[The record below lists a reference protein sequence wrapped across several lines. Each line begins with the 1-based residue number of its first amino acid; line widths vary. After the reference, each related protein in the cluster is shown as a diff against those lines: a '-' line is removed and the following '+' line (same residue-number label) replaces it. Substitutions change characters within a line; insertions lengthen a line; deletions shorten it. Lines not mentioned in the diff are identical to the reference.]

1 VVGDLRDKAAYG
13 SAMVALGLALVTL
26 LLGICWVAAQ
36 HEDLT
41 ETFTH
46 ECPLGE
52 SVHCRPPVYTHT
64 VPHTHEVPKELWYA
78 LAILGGVFVG
88 VLVPFSFPGPTS
100 ARSAAVTFRERQ
112 VTRDALFL
120 VATVGVLGL
129 GIALTALLSKG
140 PLLSF
145 ALAGLLLGFL
155 IPSPARGD

>member
-1 VVGDLRDKAAYG
+1 MVGDLRDKAAYG
-13 SAMVALGLALVTL
+13 FAITALGLALVTL
-26 LLGICWVAAQ
+26 LLGICWIAAQ
-36 HEDLT
+36 HDDLT

-46 ECPLGE
+46 ECPSSE
-52 SVHCRPPVYTHT
+52 SVHCESPVYTHT

-88 VLVPFSFPGPTS
+88 VLVPFSLPGP
-100 ARSAAVTFRERQ
+100 AAVRLSTVTIRERQ

-120 VATVGVLGL
+120 VAAVFALGL
-129 GIALTALLSKG
+129 GIALTAFLSKG
-140 PLLSF
+140 PLLSL

>member
-1 VVGDLRDKAAYG
+1 
-13 SAMVALGLALVTL
+13 MVALGLALVTL

-64 VPHTHEVPKELWYA
+64 VPHTQEVPKELWYA

-88 VLVPFSFPGPTS
+88 VLVPFSLPGPASTRL
-100 ARSAAVTFRERQ
+100 ATVTIRKRK

-120 VATVGVLGL
+120 IIAVVALGVGIVF
-129 GIALTALLSKG
+129 AACLSKG

-145 ALAGLLLGFL
+145 ALVGLLLGFL